1 MVSLFFILFL
11 LLLLAIVVGA
21 ALLWARTNRLP
32 ALIQMIAC
40 SVVFLMLASK
50 QVAIHLRAAG
60 MPAFY
65 DFTGEPIIE
74 RITEITLPICFIAF
88 SIGYLWYALTQKRI

>member
-1 MVSLFFILFL
+1 MVSLFIIFFL
-11 LLLLAIVVGA
+11 LLLLTIAVGA
-21 ALLWARTNRLP
+21 TLLWARTKRLP
-32 ALIQMIAC
+32 ALIQVIAC

-88 SIGYLWYALTQKRI
+88 SVGYFWHALTQRRI